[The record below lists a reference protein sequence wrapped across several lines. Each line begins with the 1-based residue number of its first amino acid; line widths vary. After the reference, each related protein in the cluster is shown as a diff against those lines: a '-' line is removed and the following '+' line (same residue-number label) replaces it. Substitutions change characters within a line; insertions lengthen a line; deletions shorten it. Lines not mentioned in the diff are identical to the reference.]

1 MIKVIQMG
9 ILVKDKTVVVPGEVL
24 ADDLGFVPGH
34 GTYRQNQK
42 ILASRLGLVNIE
54 GKVIKTIPLAGRYLP
69 KRNDVVI
76 GRVMDIL
83 VSGWR
88 VDINSP
94 YTAVLSSKETP
105 EFIEK
110 NEDLTRYFDL
120 DDHVVA
126 KITNVTSQNL
136 VDLTVRDQ
144 GLRKIR
150 GGRIISVNTHKVP
163 RIIGKKGSMVT
174 MIKQATNCRIIVGQN
189 GWIWIDG
196 EPDKENIAVQAIKK
210 IENESHLSG
219 LTERI
224 KEFLEKETGI
234 KVEIEDKGDYN
245 GLQ

>member
-1 MIKVIQMG
+1 MS
-9 ILVKDKTVVVPGEVL
+9 ILVKDKEVVVPGEAL
-24 ADDLGFVPGH
+24 ADDLGFIPGY
-34 GTYRQNQK
+34 GTYRFNNK
-42 ILASRLGLVNIE
+42 LLASRLGLVNIE
-54 GKVIKTIPLAGRYLP
+54 GKVIKTIPLAGKYLP

-76 GRVMDIL
+76 GRVIDIL
-83 VSGWR
+83 ISGWR
-88 VDINSP
+88 CDINSP

-110 NEDLTRYFDL
+110 NDDLSRYFDL
-120 DDHVVA
+120 DDYVVA

-136 VDLTVRDQ
+136 IDLTVRDQ
-144 GLRKIR
+144 GLRKLR

-189 GWIWIDG
+189 GWIYVDG
-196 EPDKENIAVQAIKK
+196 EPQNENIAVLAINK
-210 IENESHLSG
+210 IASESHLSG

-224 KEFLEKETGI
+224 KEFLEKETGVKI
-234 KVEIEDKGDYN
+234 NLEDKGDYN

>member
-1 MIKVIQMG
+1 MG
-9 ILVKDKTVVVPGEVL
+9 LLIKDKTVVVPGEVL
-24 ADDLGFVPGH
+24 ADDLGFIPGH
-34 GTYRQNQK
+34 GTYRN
-42 ILASRLGLVNIE
+42 ASKVIALRLGLANVE
-54 GKVIKTIPLAGRYLP
+54 GKVIKTIPMAGRYLP
-69 KRNDVVI
+69 KRNDVVVA
-76 GRVMDIL
+76 RVVDIL

-94 YTAVLSSKETP
+94 YTGVLSSKETP

-120 DDHVVA
+120 DDHLVG

-144 GLRKIR
+144 GLRKLR

-196 EPDKENIAVQAIKK
+196 EPDKENIAVQAIRK
-210 IENESHLSG
+210 IEDESHLSG

-224 KEFLEKETGI
+224 KEFLETETGT
-234 KVEIEDKGDYN
+234 KIELEEKGDYN